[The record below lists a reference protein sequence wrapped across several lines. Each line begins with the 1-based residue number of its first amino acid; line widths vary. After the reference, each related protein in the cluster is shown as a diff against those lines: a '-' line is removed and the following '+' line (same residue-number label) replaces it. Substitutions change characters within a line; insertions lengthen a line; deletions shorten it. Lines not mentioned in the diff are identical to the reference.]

1 MGAFC
6 SQSQSYSAGSTAIFS
21 VKYTADRGAFKEDD
35 TVFVS
40 VPTEVASK
48 VRFSVDPLHFS
59 SVTDKGD
66 GMWELVFGANASA
79 ALAGSFSMHIT
90 TAEVTTQTS
99 APVTVGSASKNLIVI
114 PKGSA
119 SGVGTYTDAIMKDA
133 NDGNVSYGGYDYSKG
148 VGDDAAQIGVYDS
161 TKDTNIGYRLFVNN
175 KRATMDHITVVD
187 TLPDGMTFDRTKGIE
202 VTDSSG
208 KTVDAS
214 LYSVSISGQEL
225 TFSYPGTLGDSLAIS
240 YWVDALGGTNIK
252 YTNHAEIYYQ
262 SGGTAYREHRN
273 YVLQGNDYNAACGEK
288 SVGKTVDGAAPK
300 DGQVFTFPLCDEQG
314 NVLQEKTNDGQ
325 TVTFDKIAHS
335 EDDLGADGSDAS
347 RHYTVKD
354 TVDLP
359 KTDDSPWTLVAGAVL
374 AGSAALT
381 IAMATLRRRGTETSE
396 KKRSRAR
403 S

>member
-6 SQSQSYSAGSTAIFS
+6 SQSQSHSAGSTAIFS
-21 VKYTADRGAFKEDD
+21 VKYTADRGAFKEGD

-99 APVTVGSASKNLIVI
+99 APVTVGSAS
-114 PKGSA
+114 
-119 SGVGTYTDAIMKDA
+119 GVGTYTDAIMKDA
-133 NDGNVSYGGYDYSKG
+133 NDGNVSYGGYDYSED

-161 TKDTNIGYRLFVNN
+161 TKDTNIGYRVFVNN

-208 KTVDAS
+208 KVVDAS

-240 YWVDALGGTNIK
+240 YWADALGGTNIK

-262 SGGTAYREHRN
+262 SGGTAYQEHRN
-273 YVLQGNDYNAACGEK
+273 YVLQGNDYNTACGEK
-288 SVGKTVDGAAPK
+288 SVDKTVDGAAPK

-325 TVTFDKIAHS
+325 TVTFDKIAYS
-335 EDDLGADGSDAS
+335 EDDSGADGSDAS

-359 KTDDSPWTLVAGAVL
+359 RTDDSPWALVAGAVL

>member
-21 VKYTADRGAFKEDD
+21 VKYTADRGAFKEGD

-79 ALAGSFSMHIT
+79 ALAGSFSMHTT

-99 APVTVGSASKNLIVI
+99 APVTV
-114 PKGSA
+114 GSA

-133 NDGNVSYGGYDYSKG
+133 NDGNVSYGGYDYSEG

-161 TKDTNIGYRLFVNN
+161 TKGTNIGYRLFVNN
-175 KRATMDHITVVD
+175 KRATMDHITAVD

-208 KTVDAS
+208 KVVDAS

-225 TFSYPGTLGDSLAIS
+225 TFSCPGTLGDLLAIS

-262 SGGTAYREHRN
+262 PGGTAYQEHRN
-273 YVLQGNDYNAACGEK
+273 CVLQGNDCNAACGEK
-288 SVGKTVDGAAPK
+288 SVDKTVDGAAP
-300 DGQVFTFPLCDEQG
+300 Q
-314 NVLQEKTNDGQ
+314 
-325 TVTFDKIAHS
+325 
-335 EDDLGADGSDAS
+335 
-347 RHYTVKD
+347 RR
-354 TVDLP
+354 
-359 KTDDSPWTLVAGAVL
+359 AGIHVPA
-374 AGSAALT
+374 
-381 IAMATLRRRGTETSE
+381 LRRAGQCPAGKDERWSNGNL
-396 KKRSRAR
+396 RQDCLLGR
-403 S
+403 

>member
-6 SQSQSYSAGSTAIFS
+6 SQSQSHSAGSTAIFS
-21 VKYTADRGAFKEDD
+21 VKYTADRGAFKEGD
-35 TVFVS
+35 TVFMS

-99 APVTVGSASKNLIVI
+99 APVTVGSAS
-114 PKGSA
+114 
-119 SGVGTYTDAIMKDA
+119 GVGTYTDAIMKDA
-133 NDGNVSYGGYDYSKG
+133 NDGNVSYGGYDYSEG

-161 TKDTNIGYRLFVNN
+161 TKDTNIGYRVFVNN

-208 KTVDAS
+208 KVVDAS

-262 SGGTAYREHRN
+262 SGGTAYQEHRN
-273 YVLQGNDYNAACGEK
+273 YVLQGNDYNTACGEK
-288 SVGKTVDGAAPK
+288 SVDKTVDGAAPK

-325 TVTFDKIAHS
+325 TVTFDKIAYS
-335 EDDLGADGSDAS
+335 EDDSGADGSDAS

-359 KTDDSPWTLVAGAVL
+359 RTDDSPWALVAGAVL

>member
-21 VKYTADRGAFKEDD
+21 VKYTFDRGAFKGGD

-99 APVTVGSASKNLIVI
+99 APVTVGSAS
-114 PKGSA
+114 
-119 SGVGTYTDAIMKDA
+119 GVGTYTDAIMKDA
-133 NDGNVSYGGYDYSKG
+133 NDGNVSYGGYDYSEG

-208 KTVDAS
+208 KVVDAS

-262 SGGTAYREHRN
+262 SGGTAYQEHRN
-273 YVLQGNDYNAACGEK
+273 YVLQGNDYNTACGEK
-288 SVGKTVDGAAPK
+288 SVDKTVDGAAPK
-300 DGQVFTFPLCDEQG
+300 DGQVFMFPLCDEQG

-325 TVTFDKIAHS
+325 TVTFDKIAYS
-335 EDDLGADGSDAS
+335 EDDSGADGSDAS

-359 KTDDSPWTLVAGAVL
+359 RTDDSPWALVAGAVL

>member
-21 VKYTADRGAFKEDD
+21 VKYTFDRGAFKGGD

-79 ALAGSFSMHIT
+79 ALAGSFSMHTT

-99 APVTVGSASKNLIVI
+99 APVTV
-114 PKGSA
+114 GSA

-133 NDGNVSYGGYDYSKG
+133 NDGNVSYGGYDYSEG

-161 TKDTNIGYRLFVNN
+161 TKGTNIGYRLFVNN
-175 KRATMDHITVVD
+175 KRATMDHITAVD

-208 KTVDAS
+208 KVVDAS

-225 TFSYPGTLGDSLAIS
+225 TFSCPGTLGDSLAIS

-262 SGGTAYREHRN
+262 SGGTAYQEHRN
-273 YVLQGNDYNAACGEK
+273 CVLQGNDCNAACGEK
-288 SVGKTVDGAAPK
+288 SVDKTVDGAAPK
-300 DGQVFTFPLCDEQG
+300 DGQGSHDCNSLILQRRGRRLVDGVRQQVQHRCRHGLQG
-314 NVLQEKTNDGQ
+314 VE
-325 TVTFDKIAHS
+325 
-335 EDDLGADGSDAS
+335 
-347 RHYTVKD
+347 
-354 TVDLP
+354 
-359 KTDDSPWTLVAGAVL
+359 
-374 AGSAALT
+374 
-381 IAMATLRRRGTETSE
+381 RRRQP
-396 KKRSRAR
+396 
-403 S
+403 

>member
-6 SQSQSYSAGSTAIFS
+6 SQSQSCSAGSTAIIS
-21 VKYTADRGAFKEDD
+21 VKYAVDHGAFKEGD

-79 ALAGSFSMHIT
+79 ALAGSFSMHTT
-90 TAEVTTQTS
+90 TAEVATQAS
-99 APVTVGSASKNLIVI
+99 APVTV
-114 PKGSA
+114 GSA

-133 NDGNVSYGGYDYSKG
+133 NDDNVSYGGYDYSEG

-161 TKDTNIGYRLFVNN
+161 TKGTNIGYRLFVNN
-175 KRATMDHITVVD
+175 KRATMDHITAVD
-187 TLPDGMTFDRTKGIE
+187 TLPDGMSFDRTKGIE

-208 KTVDAS
+208 KTVAAS
-214 LYSVSISGQEL
+214 LYSVSFSGQEL
-225 TFSYPGTLGDSLAIS
+225 TFSYPGTLSDSLAIS

-262 SGGTAYREHRN
+262 PGGTAYQERRN
-273 YVLQGNDYNAACGEK
+273 CVLQGNGCNAACGEK
-288 SVGKTVDGAAPK
+288 SVDKTVDGAAPK
-300 DGQVFTFPLCDEQG
+300 DGQVFTFLLCDERG
-314 NVLQEKTNDGQ
+314 NALQEKTNDGQ
-325 TVTFDKIAHS
+325 TVTFDKIAYS

-359 KTDDSPWTLVAGAVL
+359 KTDDSPWALVAGAVL
-374 AGSAALT
+374 AGSAALA
-381 IAMATLRRRGTETSE
+381 IAMATL
-396 KKRSRAR
+396 
-403 S
+403 

>member
-6 SQSQSYSAGSTAIFS
+6 SQSQSYSAGPTAIFS
-21 VKYTADRGAFKEDD
+21 VKYTADRGAFKEGD

-99 APVTVGSASKNLIVI
+99 APVTVGSAS
-114 PKGSA
+114 
-119 SGVGTYTDAIMKDA
+119 GVGTYTDAIMKDA
-133 NDGNVSYGGYDYSKG
+133 NDDNVSYGGYDYSEG

-175 KRATMDHITVVD
+175 KRATMDHITAVD
-187 TLPDGMTFDRTKGIE
+187 TLPDGMSFDRTKGIE

-208 KTVDAS
+208 KTVAAS

-262 SGGTAYREHRN
+262 PGGTAYQEHRN

-288 SVGKTVDGAAPK
+288 SVDKTVDGAAPK

-325 TVTFDKIAHS
+325 TVTFDKIAYS

-347 RHYTVKD
+347 RHHTVKD

-359 KTDDSPWTLVAGAVL
+359 KTDDSPWALVAGAVL

-381 IAMATLRRRGTETSE
+381 IAMATLRRRGTETSA

>member
-6 SQSQSYSAGSTAIFS
+6 SQSQSHSAGSTAIFS
-21 VKYTADRGAFKEDD
+21 VKYTADRGAFKEGD

-99 APVTVGSASKNLIVI
+99 APVTVGSAS
-114 PKGSA
+114 
-119 SGVGTYTDAIMKDA
+119 GVGTYTDAIMKDA
-133 NDGNVSYGGYDYSKG
+133 NDGNVSYGGYDYSEG

-161 TKDTNIGYRLFVNN
+161 TKDTNIGYRGFVNN

-208 KTVDAS
+208 KVVDAS

-262 SGGTAYREHRN
+262 SGGTAYQEHRN
-273 YVLQGNDYNAACGEK
+273 YVLQGNDYNTACGEK
-288 SVGKTVDGAAPK
+288 SVDKTVDGAAPK

-325 TVTFDKIAHS
+325 TVTFDKIAYS
-335 EDDLGADGSDAS
+335 EDDSGADGSDAS

-359 KTDDSPWTLVAGAVL
+359 RTDDSPWALVAGAVL